1 MQTKDSDERRQR
13 RVLRGR
19 AALGLQ
25 TSSRALPISTNAT
38 SKPKK
43 RCTSTQGFRFT
54 SNEVAKIRIRA
65 EQGDSEAQYQM
76 ACAHRRGQGV
86 PQSDVEAA
94 RYDWKAAE
102 QGHSEAQHNRAV
114 SCTLGRGVTQ
124 NQEEG
129 IKWHRKAA
137 ESGNVRSQHVL
148 GIACLKGLG
157 VARDIR
163 KAIDYLQ
170 KASDKGYAK
179 SQNCLAKIYLHGQP
193 DVPQD
198 VGLAL
203 CLFREAADGGDPEAC
218 TNIGQLASDGE
229 EAVNWYRLG
238 AEQGDPEAQFLL
250 AQAYLSAHGIGGSH
264 QEALRYLRMAA
275 EQGHCNAQNTLG
287 AIFMNGHGVKRN
299 QEEGERWFRS
309 AASSGNAEACFNL
322 GVIARE
328 DGRRD
333 EAASFFR
340 QASALGLKEAKHE
353 LA

>member
-1 MQTKDSDERRQR
+1 MFQEAQ
-13 RVLRGR
+13 G
-19 AALGLQ
+19 
-25 TSSRALPISTNAT
+25 STWIIVFV
-38 SKPKK
+38 
-43 RCTSTQGFRFT
+43 CT
-54 SNEVAKIRIRA
+54 
-65 EQGDSEAQYQM
+65 QYQM

-203 CLFREAADGGDPEAC
+203 CLFREVLCAM
-218 TNIGQLASDGE
+218 
-229 EAVNWYRLG
+229 
-238 AEQGDPEAQFLL
+238 
-250 AQAYLSAHGIGGSH
+250 
-264 QEALRYLRMAA
+264 RYL
-275 EQGHCNAQNTLG
+275 GHAYMYSRVLC
-287 AIFMNGHGVKRN
+287 
-299 QEEGERWFRS
+299 
-309 AASSGNAEACFNL
+309 SGC
-322 GVIARE
+322 
-328 DGRRD
+328 GRR
-333 EAASFFR
+333 
-340 QASALGLKEAKHE
+340 
-353 LA
+353 